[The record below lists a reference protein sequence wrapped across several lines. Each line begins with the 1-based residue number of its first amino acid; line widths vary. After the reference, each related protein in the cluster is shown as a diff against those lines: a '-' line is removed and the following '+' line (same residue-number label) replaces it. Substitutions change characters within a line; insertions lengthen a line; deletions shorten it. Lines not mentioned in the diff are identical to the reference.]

1 MTTLTTPTAER
12 SRDAARL
19 RSWQTAAGL
28 TTIAAGAAIVTG
40 ALLPWVE
47 TFAGLIGIPGIRGIN
62 GRILAAVGILIAA
75 AGIWHLVR
83 GGQAARWLIGIAG
96 CGALGFSAYLLIQLT
111 RSMSVRIAP
120 GQAGSGMIRIG
131 VVVGVSVPPAGSTVT
146 PSWYP
151 RTRPDARTGV
161 VWPFSGLLSRPDGL
175 ATDLPSSHSS

>member
-75 AGIWHLVR
+75 AGIC
-83 GGQAARWLIGIAG
+83 IAG